1 MNKTLWN
8 RNKVTK
14 KQLALITSL
23 NLWRKRGSNVN
34 NMVVGVLSG
43 HFQFRYLNLPA
54 ECNTPLT
61 KSLTWSSWFLK
72 LGIWTVG
79 HGDSRMYL
87 DERCHAPC
95 TRDFL
100 WNRQDR
106 PIVELNP
113 RPDLQRDIPQ
123 YKNAKKK
130 VFCLQPFM
138 KQLPLARSNSY
149 YASWFTEIIVL
160 LLGQSILL
168 TSKYYTYLFCFW
180 GKFLS
185 EREEDQ
191 L

>member
-43 HFQFRYLNLPA
+43 HFQSF
-54 ECNTPLT
+54 
-61 KSLTWSSWFLK
+61 KS
-72 LGIWTVG
+72 GIWTSLRNATHLSQHHSHDPPDSWSLGFGQWVMG
-79 HGDSRMYL
+79 IPECTWMKDAMLHVLVTSCGTGRIGPLLSSTHGRTYRGISLSIKM
-87 DERCHAPC
+87 
-95 TRDFL
+95 
-100 WNRQDR
+100 Q
-106 PIVELNP
+106 
-113 RPDLQRDIPQ
+113 
-123 YKNAKKK
+123 KKK

-160 LLGQSILL
+160 LLGQYILL
-168 TSKYYTYLFCFW
+168 AVKIGGIGGGTTVTT
-180 GKFLS
+180 
-185 EREEDQ
+185 
-191 L
+191 